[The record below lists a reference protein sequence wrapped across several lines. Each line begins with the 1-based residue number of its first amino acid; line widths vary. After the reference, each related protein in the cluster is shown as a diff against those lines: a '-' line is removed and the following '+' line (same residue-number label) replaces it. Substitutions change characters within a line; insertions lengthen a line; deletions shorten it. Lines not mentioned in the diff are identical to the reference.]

1 MQPFSSILRT
11 PPHIINLRFGV
22 MLVAQYEAKKE
33 RLALGQRQGFDVTAE
48 EIFLEARA
56 WQYQQAL
63 DAVKN
68 APDEPLAQAIV
79 GIKLGRAVMKRLKAA
94 GLSDQMARASRL
106 SGS

>member
-11 PPHIINLRFGV
+11 PPHIINLRFSV

-68 APDEPLAQAIV
+68 APDESLAQAIS
-79 GIKLGRAVMKRLKAA
+79 GIKLGRAVTKRLRAA
-94 GLSDQMARASRL
+94 GLSDQIARASRL

>member
-1 MQPFSSILRT
+1 MQSLFTT
-11 PPHIINLRFGV
+11 PPHIINLRFSV

-33 RLALGQRQGFDVTAE
+33 RLALGKRQGLDVTAE

-68 APDEPLAQAIV
+68 APEETLAQAIV
-79 GIKLGRAVMKRLKAA
+79 GIKLGRR
-94 GLSDQMARASRL
+94 
-106 SGS
+106 

>member
-1 MQPFSSILRT
+1 
-11 PPHIINLRFGV
+11 

-33 RLALGQRQGFDVTAE
+33 RLALGKRQGLDVTAE

-68 APDEPLAQAIV
+68 APEETLAQAIV

-94 GLSDQMARASRL
+94 GLSDQVARASRL